1 MVIKGR
7 FILTIKKMVEFTS
20 RLHFQSKQGGLWMK
34 AIIIDDEQHVRE
46 GLHLLADWEQFGITD
61 VYEAKDGAEA
71 KEQITKHR
79 PEIIFTDMNMPK
91 VDGIDLLK
99 WLYEKKLQSKI
110 IVVSGY
116 DDYHYMRNALCYGSF
131 DYILKPIDPVI
142 LNDTLA
148 RATSEW
154 KKQQVARAST
164 LEATRVINEVK
175 PLYWDHL
182 LTNLLTHSVISQ
194 ETVNKIQA
202 EFAIN
207 IKQVQC
213 TVAVLTLVPI
223 IQKAFGEDKNLAF
236 FTLLNICNEIIQ
248 GKNKHGI
255 CFRNETK
262 DNEIVMFMWE
272 KSDYL
277 ISQIHEC
284 IYKCYQMKLPIAVGK
299 ESHSLQESYQSAL
312 LALKKHNLLGKSN
325 NIAYYHDMAKSSL
338 LHLFDYSQELMWALR
353 SGSMEKVDEILQRL
367 FHRLQMNNELS
378 MEQIQAW
385 ETQFEQMRTNW
396 LKEYSIDE
404 ATVLYNGVNY
414 WEEDGLFSFQKFKE
428 EKRKEFHQLLELLSK
443 VKYQKEK
450 NSIQEIAAYIR
461 NHYDKEITLQEIA
474 DRFYLSREYISRRFR
489 QEYADTITNY
499 LTNIRVM
506 KAKELLENPHL
517 KIYEIAFM
525 VGYQNEKYFSKVFKK
540 STGFTPNEYRAQ
552 VVSK

>member
-1 MVIKGR
+1 
-7 FILTIKKMVEFTS
+7 
-20 RLHFQSKQGGLWMK
+20 MK

-248 GKNKHGI
+248 GKSKHGI